1 MNPHHESCLSLLID
15 DQTAAPDLDAGLR
28 TLGFDTFR
36 PGQREAVETLL
47 SDGRLLLVAP
57 TGGGKSLTY
66 QLPAALLPGTTL
78 VVSPLIALMHDQV
91 LALEARGVP
100 STYLAGT
107 LDSDEMRR
115 RMSEASRGAYKL
127 IYVAPERLNFDG
139 FRGMIDRLDCPLV
152 AVDEAH
158 CISEWG
164 HDFRPDYMRIG
175 ELIRDLPDA
184 RVLACTATATPIVRD
199 EILERLGLPT
209 DTPQLIKGFARP
221 NLALRVRDIQSR
233 AEGNTHV
240 DLLLREFLH
249 SPGSGKGTAIVYSPT
264 RKRTESEAERLAQA
278 GWRAESYHAGMQAS
292 ERDRVQTAFANG
304 KVEVVVATNAFGMGI
319 DRHDVRCIA
328 HLAPPSSV
336 EAYYQEAGR
345 AGRDG
350 EDAACMLLVS
360 PGDMALRR
368 NLIEMDTDGRRPDED
383 TIRHKWNLFL
393 ELMRWAE
400 GGSCRHDAI
409 LRYFGDEEET
419 LSGCGRCDVCLA
431 MDEGGAT
438 DDEEVTTIVR
448 KALCGVA
455 RVHGKFGIQA
465 AAKLLK
471 GAEDDRLNW
480 SGLAQTPTHGTLSEY
495 DETWILTLLRR
506 CVTAGWVD
514 FHGGQRPVVI
524 VTEEGQD
531 VIHARRP
538 VRMLLPPVN
547 VTRVRG
553 TSSRSGGR
561 KRKSAEVDLDDEG
574 RQLFEALRAWRVET
588 ARKEHVPP
596 YVVGSDRTLRE
607 IAMMRPESEGDLA
620 LAHGIGPAKIDKYG
634 AAILKVVRTHT

>member
-1 MNPHHESCLSLLID
+1 MSLFAEEQM
-15 DQTAAPDLDAGLR
+15 DQLDLDAGLSQ
-28 TLGFDTFR
+28 LGFNSFR
-36 PGQREAVETLL
+36 PGQREAVETLM

-66 QLPAALLPGTTL
+66 QLPAAILPGTTI

-91 LALEARGVP
+91 IALEERGIP

-107 LDSDEMRR
+107 LDSDEMRC
-115 RMSEASRGAYKL
+115 RMSDAMRGAYKL

-139 FRGMIDRLDCPLV
+139 FRGMISRLSCPLV

-164 HDFRPDYMRIG
+164 HDFRPDYLRIG
-175 ELIRDLPDA
+175 ELIHDLPEA
-184 RVLACTATATPIVRD
+184 RVLACTATATPVVRD
-199 EILERLGLPT
+199 EILERLGLPA
-209 DTPQLIKGFARP
+209 DTPQLLKGFARP
-221 NLALRVRDIQSR
+221 NLALRVRETQSR
-233 AEGNTHV
+233 AEGKTQV
-240 DLLLREFLH
+240 DLLLRECLH
-249 SPGSGKGTAIVYSPT
+249 SPGSGKGTSIVYSPT
-264 RKRTESEAERLAQA
+264 RKRTEAEAERLAQS
-278 GWRAESYHAGMQAS
+278 GWRAEAYHAGMDGAQR
-292 ERDRVQTAFANG
+292 ERVQTAFANG

-350 EDAACMLLVS
+350 DDATCLLLVS
-360 PGDMALRR
+360 PGDMAMRR
-368 NLIEMDTDGRRPDED
+368 SLIEMNTDGLKPDEN
-383 TIRHKWNLFL
+383 TVRHKWNLFL

-419 LSGCGRCDVCLA
+419 LADCGRCDVCQE
-431 MDEGGAT
+431 MNEGDSV
-438 DDEEVTTIVR
+438 DDNEVSLIVR

-471 GAEDDRLNW
+471 GSEDDRLNW
-480 SGLAQTPTHGTLSEY
+480 SGLARTPTYGTLDSHNE
-495 DETWILTLLRR
+495 DWILTLLRR

-514 FHGGQRPVVI
+514 FQGGQRPVVV

-531 VIHARRP
+531 VIHERRP
-538 VRMLLPPVN
+538 VRMLLPSVK
-547 VTRVRG
+547 TARVKAA
-553 TSSRSGGR
+553 SSRSGTR
-561 KRKSAEVDLDDEG
+561 KAASVNIDLDDNG
-574 RQLFEALRAWRVET
+574 RRLFEALRAWRVEM
-588 ARKEHVPP
+588 ARKEKVPP
-596 YVVGSDRTLRE
+596 YVIGSDRMLRE
-607 IAMMRPESEGDLA
+607 IAMMGPSNESDLT
-620 LAHGIGPAKIDKYG
+620 LVHGIGPAKVVKYG
-634 AAILKVVRTHT
+634 EAILNVLKSAG